1 MSLAQLFVRGK
12 SKGHN
17 PVLQTTE
24 EDPKT
29 GDPSGYE
36 Q

>member
-1 MSLAQLFVRGK
+1 MSLAQLFVQGK

-17 PVLQTTE
+17 PLLQTTE
-24 EDPKT
+24 EDP
-29 GDPSGYE
+29 SGFD